1 MCKGR
6 AFAHKEC
13 IAFVAAIVSLW
24 DIEPAD
30 GGPWRIPSHR
40 KATGVY
46 DTSDNTRV
54 WVKRRK
60 LVTHD
65 S

>member
-1 MCKGR
+1 M
-6 AFAHKEC
+6 
-13 IAFVAAIVSLW
+13 AFVAAIVSLW
-24 DIEPAD
+24 DIEPA
-30 GGPWRIPSHR
+30 GGGTWRVPRHR

-60 LVTHD
+60 LAARD